1 MHRTCAHPDCT
12 VAFSACDIH
21 HIRWWGEH
29 HGPTDID
36 NLLPV
41 CDRHHHL
48 VHEGGWTLTMTSDRI
63 ATWTRPDGTIHWTG
77 TTIAEDP
84 SWTTVHTPTSISHS
98 DPTWQLAQRR

>member
-21 HIRWWGEH
+21 HIRWWGKH

-41 CDRHHHL
+41 CVRHHHKI
-48 VHEGGWTLTMTSDRI
+48 HDTGWSITLGPNRELTIRF
-63 ATWTRPDGTIHWTG
+63 PDGTVQSTG
-77 TTIAEDP
+77 PPTIRA
-84 SWTTVHTPTSISHS
+84 
-98 DPTWQLAQRR
+98 A